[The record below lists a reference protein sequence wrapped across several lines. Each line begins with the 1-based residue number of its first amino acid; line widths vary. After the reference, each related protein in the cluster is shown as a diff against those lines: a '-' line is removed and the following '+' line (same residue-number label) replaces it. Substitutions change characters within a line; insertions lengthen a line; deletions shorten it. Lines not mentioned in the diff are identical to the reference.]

1 MSKYTL
7 KSKIDLINR
16 DLADMGIKPRGEKVE
31 IRILISSIVSVR
43 QVIDDDDIEINH
55 DKCSVYLTS
64 GEFFELYTPYEEV
77 IKILEWY

>member
-16 DLADMGIKPRGEKVE
+16 DLADMGIKPRGQKVD
-31 IRILISSIVSVR
+31 IMILASSIVSVR
-43 QVIDDDDIEINH
+43 QVIDDDDIEVNH

-77 IKILEWY
+77 IKRLEWH